1 MIEAIDHV
9 EILARDIEE
18 TESFYVDVLG
28 FTPWRHTT
36 VALPDGENWELS
48 CLRLG
53 EMMLEILQAN
63 EKVVELPAEQS
74 RVGMRMLALRV
85 DNMKKTLKELKKKG
99 VEVCLAPSKQKVYDG
114 LRAEIKDPNGI
125 AIELREWQNGDS
137 IKNEAWR
144 PRSKD
149 VTLLAKSSP
158 GETSTD

>member
-1 MIEAIDHV
+1 MAARAVLRDVVRVLGKPYGFGDRLAKAIP
-9 EILARDIEE
+9 
-18 TESFYVDVLG
+18 DVLG
-28 FTPWRHTT
+28 ISLKE
-36 VALPDGENWELS
+36 AYK
-48 CLRLG
+48 
-53 EMMLEILQAN
+53 
-63 EKVVELPAEQS
+63 EKEF
-74 RVGMRMLALRV
+74 
-85 DNMKKTLKELKKKG
+85 KELKRKG
-99 VEVCLAPSKQKVYDG
+99 VEICLSPSKQKVYDG